1 VYNAR
6 IVPRVLV
13 VDNHD
18 SFTYNLVQEL
28 RGLGAECVVCL
39 SDRTSIEEITGCAP
53 RGIILSP
60 GPGTPHEAGI
70 TLSVI
75 RELAGRIPLFGVCLG
90 HQAIGQI
97 FGAKLGR
104 APILMHGKTSPIE
117 HDGRSIFAA
126 IPSPFAATR
135 YHSLVLDA
143 NDWPSVLEVSARSAD
158 GLVMGLRHRQLPIE
172 GVQFHPEAYLT
183 EHGAR
188 LLDNWLKSL

>member
-1 VYNAR
+1 VYNPR

-28 RGLGAECVVCL
+28 CGLGAECIVRL
-39 SDRTSIEEITGCAP
+39 SDRTSLEEITAFAP
-53 RGIILSP
+53 RGIVLSP
-60 GPGTPHEAGI
+60 GPGTPGEAGI

-75 RELAGRIPLFGVCLG
+75 RELAGRVPLLGVCLG

-104 APILMHGKTSPIE
+104 APVLMHGKTSPIE

-135 YHSLVLDA
+135 YHSLVLDS
-143 NDWPSVLEVSARSAD
+143 NDWPSALEVSARSAD
-158 GLVMGLRHRQLPIE
+158 GLVMGLRHRRLPIE